1 MCIRDRDRASEA
13 ANRPIHTPKRALMAW
28 MPWILLSV
36 FVFAWGLPPVKDV
49 LNGGKKDSPNF
60 LKGVS
65 MLKWEAPGLHKTVI
79 KAPPV
84 VKAEKP
90 EEAVFTFNW
99 LSATGTSLLL
109 SGIVSLSSAGSASR

>member
-1 MCIRDRDRASEA
+1 
-13 ANRPIHTPKRALMAW
+13 MAW

-36 FVFAWGLPPVKDV
+36 FVFAWGLPQVKDV

-65 MLKWEAPGLHKTVI
+65 MMKWEVPSLHKAVI

-109 SGIVSLSSAGSASR
+109 SGIASGLLLGFSLKELALVFWGRSCG